1 MDQTLPELRAR
12 ADEIGQEW
20 LRLHGAINEVARIH
34 AEEGHV
40 EAFRVLHNMAMQVG
54 QRRLELDLLVAA
66 QIGPPK
72 IDSNNRSGGDVLP

>member
-1 MDQTLPELRAR
+1 MPQTLPELCAR

-34 AEEGHV
+34 AEDGHV
-40 EAFRVLHNMAMQVG
+40 EAFRVLHNMAMQIG
-54 QRRLELDLLVAA
+54 QRRLELDLLMAA

-72 IDSNNRSGGDVLP
+72 IDGSNRPDVDVLP